1 MEELGFEHE
10 GFHKGFHPI
19 LQVRYHSVLD
29 LKDKTSKDIL
39 KGMDSLRKRNT
50 KKVQKMV
57 LKFVS
62 YPKMNY
68 LFSDHLWKIL
78 LKRKEFADRDDS
90 FYYNRF
96 KHFKDRVLVPLAY
109 IDFDE
114 YIEELNNERDVL
126 NKDLNKA
133 LKDIEKRPDNKK
145 AYNKRIIFNNN

>member
-1 MEELGFEHE
+1 MEDTTE
-10 GFHKGFHPI
+10 
-19 LQVRYHSVLD
+19 
-29 LKDKTSKDIL
+29 T
-39 KGMDSLRKRNT
+39 
-50 KKVQKMV
+50 
-57 LKFVS
+57 
-62 YPKMNY
+62 
-68 LFSDHLWKIL
+68 
-78 LKRKEFADRDDS
+78 KEFADRDDS

>member
-1 MEELGFEHE
+1 MEDTTE
-10 GFHKGFHPI
+10 
-19 LQVRYHSVLD
+19 
-29 LKDKTSKDIL
+29 T
-39 KGMDSLRKRNT
+39 
-50 KKVQKMV
+50 
-57 LKFVS
+57 
-62 YPKMNY
+62 
-68 LFSDHLWKIL
+68 
-78 LKRKEFADRDDS
+78 KEFADRDDS

-145 AYNKRIIFNNN
+145 AYNKKDNLQQQLDANQQKLMKLKFNKNMVMNYLFQQDTFSLILLRLYITPVVLQIVIVIMLVVMQFNGK

>member
-50 KKVQKMV
+50 KKVQKNGVKVRFLSEDELPIFRSFME
-57 LKFVS
+57 
-62 YPKMNY
+62 
-68 LFSDHLWKIL
+68 DTTET
-78 LKRKEFADRDDS
+78 KEFADRDDS

>member
-1 MEELGFEHE
+1 MEDTTE
-10 GFHKGFHPI
+10 
-19 LQVRYHSVLD
+19 
-29 LKDKTSKDIL
+29 T
-39 KGMDSLRKRNT
+39 
-50 KKVQKMV
+50 
-57 LKFVS
+57 
-62 YPKMNY
+62 
-68 LFSDHLWKIL
+68 
-78 LKRKEFADRDDS
+78 KEFADRDDS

-145 AYNKRIIFNNN
+145 AYNKKDNLQQQLDANQQKLMKLKIYNKNMVMNYLFQQDTFSLILLRLYITPVVLQIVIVIMLVVMQFNGK

>member
-1 MEELGFEHE
+1 MEDTTE
-10 GFHKGFHPI
+10 
-19 LQVRYHSVLD
+19 
-29 LKDKTSKDIL
+29 T
-39 KGMDSLRKRNT
+39 
-50 KKVQKMV
+50 
-57 LKFVS
+57 
-62 YPKMNY
+62 
-68 LFSDHLWKIL
+68 
-78 LKRKEFADRDDS
+78 KEFADRDDS

-145 AYNKRIIFNNN
+145 AYNKKDNLQQQLDANQQKIDEAKIYNKNMVMNYLFQQDTFSLILLRLYITPVVLQIVIVIMLVVMQFNGK

>member
-1 MEELGFEHE
+1 MEDTTE
-10 GFHKGFHPI
+10 
-19 LQVRYHSVLD
+19 
-29 LKDKTSKDIL
+29 T
-39 KGMDSLRKRNT
+39 
-50 KKVQKMV
+50 
-57 LKFVS
+57 
-62 YPKMNY
+62 
-68 LFSDHLWKIL
+68 
-78 LKRKEFADRDDS
+78 KEFADRDDS

-145 AYNKRIIFNNN
+145 AYNKKDNLQQQLDANQQKLMKLKIYNKNMVMNYLFQQDTFSLILLRLYITVVLQIVIVIMLVVMQFNGK